1 MKQIFIF
8 CVILAVTEYSS
19 AQSIGIGTATPQSS
33 AVLDVSS
40 NSKGFLLPLV
50 SSSQRIAIANPAN
63 GLLVYDTSSQRFYQF
78 QDGAWRYIINSDY
91 WSKSTTRK
99 FLTNL
104 TDSIGIGTSL
114 PQYRLDVNGDI
125 YATENLRVG
134 SNIIASGSASGAV
147 VNASGNISA
156 GGSASILGNI
166 SGGGDLIIDDPSA
179 ILQLKV
185 DGVSKGFFQMSG
197 DNMRFGTNSG
207 NDAGSIIFRVNGN
220 NVLLADNTSSLAL
233 LKWVGSYDL
242 GQMVVGNKVMRAG
255 NPNNLLTILYGQVF
269 ADGYSPSMW
278 PTSGESSKISLGVYE
293 IDPGISEVS
302 AKGVIVVTAAGTT
315 PRICI
320 GKYSGSGKFRVEIFN
335 MAGNHVDSDFYFMI
349 NDPLN

>member
-1 MKQIFIF
+1 MKLIFVFICF
-8 CVILAVTEYSS
+8 LVVTKYSP
-19 AQSIGIGTATPQSS
+19 AQSIGVGTTTPQSS
-33 AVLDVSS
+33 AVLDISS

-63 GLLVYDTSSQRFYQF
+63 GLLVYDTTSQRFYQY

-91 WSKSTTRK
+91 WGKSTSRK

-114 PQYRLDVNGDI
+114 PQHRLDVNGDI
-125 YATENLRVG
+125 YATEDVRVG
-134 SNIIASGSASGAV
+134 SNVIASGSASAAV
-147 VNASGNISA
+147 VNASGNVSA
-156 GGSASILGNI
+156 GGSANILGNI
-166 SGGGDLIIDDPSA
+166 SGGGDLIIDNPSA
-179 ILQLKV
+179 TLQLKV
-185 DGVSKGFFQMSG
+185 GAVSKGFFQLSG
-197 DNMRFGTNSG
+197 DDMRFGTNSG
-207 NDAGSIIFRVNGN
+207 NDAGNILFRVNGS
-220 NVLLADNTSSLAL
+220 NVLLADKTSTLAL
-233 LKWVGSYDL
+233 LKWAGSLDL

-278 PTSGESSKISLGVYE
+278 PTSGESTKISLGVYE
-293 IDPGISEVS
+293 IDPGLGEVS
-302 AKGVIVVTAAGTT
+302 AKGVIVVTAAGSI